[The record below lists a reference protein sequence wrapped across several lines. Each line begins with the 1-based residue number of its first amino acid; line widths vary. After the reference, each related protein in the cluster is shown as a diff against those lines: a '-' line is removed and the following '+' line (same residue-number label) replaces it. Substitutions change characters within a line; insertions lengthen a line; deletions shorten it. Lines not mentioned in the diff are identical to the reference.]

1 MHLKPMHTK
10 DQTLLM
16 LQTEAMGNCLLQRTN
31 LFNIFSSSFPS
42 FLQSMELLILSKL
55 KWDLTAVTSYD
66 YLDYMIHNVQNSSAV
81 TLDVQVKRNSE
92 KLVTLCAKEE
102 AFLTTPPSLVAA
114 SALITSIEQDNS
126 INQLHVNLNH
136 ILDSVL
142 EASNSTM
149 VSLSPKS

>member
-1 MHLKPMHTK
+1 MHTK
-10 DQTLLM
+10 DQTLYSCCRQEPWAIVCYL
-16 LQTEAMGNCLLQRTN
+16 EYI
-31 LFNIFSSSFPS
+31 FN

-66 YLDYMIHNVQNSSAV
+66 YLDYMIHNVQNSSSV
-81 TLDVQVKRNSE
+81 TLDPQVKRNSE

-102 AFLTTPPSLVAA
+102 AFLSTPPSLVAA
-114 SALITSIEQDNS
+114 SALITSIEQDIS
-126 INQLHVNLNH
+126 LNQFSVNLNH

-149 VSLSPKS
+149 VSPITSCGKYGTP

>member
-1 MHLKPMHTK
+1 
-10 DQTLLM
+10 
-16 LQTEAMGNCLLQRTN
+16 
-31 LFNIFSSSFPS
+31 
-42 FLQSMELLILSKL
+42 MELLILSKL

-66 YLDYMIHNVQNSSAV
+66 YLEYMIHNVQTSSAV
-81 TLDVQVKRNSE
+81 TLDGQVKRNSE

-149 VSLSPKS
+149 VSLPGPTF